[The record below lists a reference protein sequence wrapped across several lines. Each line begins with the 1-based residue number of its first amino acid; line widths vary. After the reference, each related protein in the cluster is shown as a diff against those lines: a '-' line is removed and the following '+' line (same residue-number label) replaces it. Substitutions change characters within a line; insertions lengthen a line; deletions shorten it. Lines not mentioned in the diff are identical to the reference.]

1 MLTGC
6 KYPDLGDA
14 SSRPATVSFRHKT
27 NFAWEVPEKHG
38 VADIVLSTVGIPD
51 DGTPKGTIKKEFSGL
66 SSPVVHLMMATAVHR
81 KQGFDMQ
88 RLQLLGCLSPRA
100 VHNSNSACSQ
110 HQGADGR
117 RTGARC
123 WRAQVVALAGVSR
136 APHFLSFE
144 PPLPSWSDLLTHISS
159 HFHSFHSA
167 LMSIAISLF
176 RTTRFSDKWR
186 LFVTFNNET

>member
-66 SSPVVHLMMATAVHR
+66 SSPVVHLMNWPLLTMHR
-81 KQGFDMQ
+81 KQDFDMQ
-88 RLQLLGCLSPRA
+88 RLQLLGCLSHRA
-100 VHNSNSACSQ
+100 VHNSNSTSSQ
-110 HQGADGR
+110 QQGADGS
-117 RTGARC
+117 RTVRC
-123 WRAQVVALAGVSR
+123 
-136 APHFLSFE
+136 
-144 PPLPSWSDLLTHISS
+144 
-159 HFHSFHSA
+159 
-167 LMSIAISLF
+167 
-176 RTTRFSDKWR
+176 
-186 LFVTFNNET
+186 